1 MNVFRF
7 IFRRLFFSNLPWYA
21 TNMSRLLGIDY
32 GHKRVGVAV
41 SDETGNMAFPHK
53 VFTNDNS
60 LVKNICSVIS
70 EQKVSEIV
78 IGHSLDKEGNPN
90 TIHDKVEALMLDLTL
105 ETGLPI
111 HLEPEQYTTQA
122 ALRIQGRN
130 AMTDAAAATL
140 ILDNFIVRNKKN

>member
-1 MNVFRF
+1 
-7 IFRRLFFSNLPWYA
+7 
-21 TNMSRLLGIDY
+21 MSRLMGIDY
-32 GHKRVGVAV
+32 GKKRVGVAI
-41 SDETGNMAFPHK
+41 SDEIRLMAFPHI
-53 VFTNDNS
+53 VFRNDAD
-60 LVKNICSVIS
+60 LIKNLSQVITD
-70 EQKVSEIV
+70 KKIGEIV

-90 TIHDKVEALMLDLTL
+90 LIHKKVEELMTDLTL

-140 ILDNFIVRNKKN
+140 ILDNFLSKNKK